1 MTKIISL
8 DAQDTLQVIP
18 DEFPDSDEF
27 QLWGS
32 VFLTVDK
39 LDTLEFNEG
48 ADRHQ
53 WRFTYLQQPFSLNFE
68 HYSES
73 IWICP
78 EGQEASQLLSSLHAQ
93 ICSNLQQ

>member
-8 DAQDTLQVIP
+8 DEQDALQIIP
-18 DEFPDSDEF
+18 SEFPDGDDF

-32 VFLTVDK
+32 VFLSVDK
-39 LDTLEFNEG
+39 LETLEFNEG

-78 EGQEASQLLSSLHAQ
+78 EGQESLQLLSSLHALF
-93 ICSNLQQ
+93 CSNLQQ